1 MSTITP
7 NLVGSS
13 TDNSGIA
20 SLGSQ
25 TPTPY
30 LITSTIVLPPATQTE
45 IDGLIADLRTAVQ
58 KYSALADKIDA
69 AVPVIQGVV
78 TTEITALQA
87 SVQEVADAI
96 KNFKLSG
103 PLGIHGQ
110 SA

>member
-45 IDGLIADLRTAVQ
+45 IDGLIADLRTVVQ
-58 KYSALADKIDA
+58 KYSTLADKINATA
-69 AVPVIQGVV
+69 AAI
-78 TTEITALQA
+78 TTEIPAAQ
-87 SVQEVADAI
+87 SSIQELADAI